1 MKVTNSNNQNDNKY
15 HFGVPYE
22 IVWLS
27 HILMGI
33 FFVYI
38 GYKLVMHKK
47 IPEYLALVI
56 VVIGSTGG
64 LYHLHLWLDHLF

>member
-1 MKVTNSNNQNDNKY
+1 MKVTDSNKETENKY
-15 HFGVPYE
+15 HFGISNE

-38 GYKLVMHKK
+38 GYKFVMHKK

-56 VVIGSTGG
+56 VVIGSTGV
-64 LYHLHLWLDHLF
+64 LYHLHLWIDHLF